1 MTGPAPP
8 GGPGRE
14 PPLRGADLRGDTP
27 LGGIEERVLAVL
39 PARSLVTVTCC
50 RGGVLALA
58 EIVAA
63 LNVGIC
69 HSFTGRP
76 TRTKAVMAAAHT

>member
-1 MTGPAPP
+1 M
-8 GGPGRE
+8 
-14 PPLRGADLRGDTP
+14 
-27 LGGIEERVLAVL
+27 LAVL

-50 RGGVLALA
+50 RGGALALA
-58 EIVAA
+58 ELVEA
-63 LNVGIC
+63 LNVVIC